1 MLASFCYRPVGPQ
14 LMPQL
19 YGEWSLWHS
28 NDASF
33 KGPNRVLVYL
43 HPDDMIDVCHTR
55 HVGPFLV
62 QDKRI
67 GRWRGIDDENTECV
81 ISGLDSICTGDVHVD
96 FHSSQR
102 RLMSIMGI
110 GINDCPLAFENK
122 IMINIRM
129 RLHVVGR
136 DDLFLT
142 STMDDGCYYHLIRSI
157 RTNQPSVD
165 IPFSTLMSTQL
176 VSMLI
181 TYILHI
187 IAHHK

>member
-1 MLASFCYRPVGPQ
+1 
-14 LMPQL
+14 MPQL

-67 GRWRGIDDENTECV
+67 GRWRGADPENTECV
-81 ISGLDSICTGDVHVD
+81 INGLDSVCTGDVSID
-96 FHSSQR
+96 FYSSER

-122 IMINIRM
+122 ISINNRM

-142 STMDDGCYYHLIRSI
+142 SRMDDGCYYHLIRSI

-165 IPFSTLMSTQL
+165 IPFSTLMSTQI

-181 TYILHI
+181 TYLFHLI
-187 IAHHK
+187 HK